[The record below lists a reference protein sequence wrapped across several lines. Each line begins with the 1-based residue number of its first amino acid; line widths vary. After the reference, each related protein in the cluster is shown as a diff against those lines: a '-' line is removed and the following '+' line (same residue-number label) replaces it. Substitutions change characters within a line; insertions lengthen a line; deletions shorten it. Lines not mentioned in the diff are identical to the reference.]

1 MTSVNVESIVPQGL
15 RGIDVHL
22 AVGVDNPAFQVGL
35 EDIAGALKHSGK
47 VIGRMTVDPFVLW
60 ARSAEI
66 YHLRA
71 FVTMGEDAT
80 LRDLLMLADT
90 RHLNECMID
99 GVTIG
104 KETYGLLIHIINAS
118 HGHTQAQTMEAMV
131 VQNMNRL
138 SAELE
143 MYENCCTS
151 NKISQNCKDFVWSK
165 ELKREIT
172 MIRRDK

>member
-1 MTSVNVESIVPQGL
+1 VEKIIHKLLIVMLSLTAVFMTSCNKVKDITVTSVNVESIAPQGL

-99 GVTIG
+99 VSVKVRLKNGTLVPLKIRDIPL
-104 KETYGLLIHIINAS
+104 KKLLES
-118 HGHTQAQTMEAMV
+118 E
-131 VQNMNRL
+131 
-138 SAELE
+138 E
-143 MYENCCTS
+143 
-151 NKISQNCKDFVWSK
+151 K
-165 ELKREIT
+165 
-172 MIRRDK
+172 